1 MKRILILLLLG
12 SSLTFGQ
19 FKGQA
24 EKPLNISGAI
34 LSDNPLSSL
43 FSFLDPSKF
52 SMNHSVSMSYS
63 AFGSNGM
70 ALGVYT
76 NQIAYKFNDKLN
88 VEIETSLVNTPY
100 NSLGQEFTKSINGIY
115 LNKAQ
120 INYKPTKD
128 MSISL
133 RFSNS
138 PFNYYNRYSNYGY
151 GYSPFNNFW
160 YDE

>member
-1 MKRILILLLLG
+1 MKRIIIILLLG
-12 SSLTFGQ
+12 SSLAFAQ

-34 LSDNPLSSL
+34 LSDNPVSSL
-43 FSFLDPSKF
+43 FSFIDPSKF
-52 SMNHSVSMSYS
+52 SMNHSISMSYS

-88 VEIETSLVNTPY
+88 IEIETSLVNTPY
-100 NSLGQEFTKSINGIY
+100 NSLGQSFTNSINGIY

-120 INYKPTKD
+120 INYRPTKD
-128 MSISL
+128 MSFSL

-151 GYSPFNNFW
+151 GYSPFNDFW
-160 YDE
+160 DNE

>member
-1 MKRILILLLLG
+1 MKRLFILFIFTSGLM
-12 SSLTFGQ
+12 FGQ

-34 LSDNPLSSL
+34 LSDNPISSL
-43 FSFLDPSKF
+43 FSFIDPSKF

-63 AFGSNGM
+63 SFGSNGM

-76 NQIAYKFNDKLN
+76 NQIAYQFNDKLN
-88 VEIETSLVNTPY
+88 IEIETSLVNTPY
-100 NSLGQEFTKSINGIY
+100 NSFGQAFTKSINGIY

-120 INYKPTKD
+120 INYRPTKD
-128 MSISL
+128 MSFSL
-133 RFSNS
+133 RFSNM
-138 PFNYYNRYSNYGY
+138 PFNSYNRYSNYGY
-151 GYSPFNNFW
+151 GYSPFNDFW